1 MTQTNLIIAIAIGIP
16 IIAIMFI
23 ATRSCTRLMWFTL
36 FCYPHALTAGVLP
49 LNIGMDDLYIV
60 TLGIVVLLKRIFSG
74 RTVLGFATIGALLF
88 WFVETGSNMTGA
100 LTGPGFLMEGAI
112 KATIKGVSYIIFGFI
127 VDNTI
132 DDRKD
137 IESTIKWLMVAG
149 ICGTITVIGQ
159 ALYEPLFRIF
169 TWYRPE
175 LWQMETVRGGG
186 AFLNPNNAGAMMIL
200 FLVFCISR
208 LKVGET
214 ATSRFVLWGMC
225 LLFLVGLVLTR
236 SRSAWA
242 GMAAVAFFL
251 LLFSRLRRYVF
262 LVVIIGL
269 IGILTSELAKG
280 IFYTRLVT
288 AGFSAV
294 DRVGIWLTIVGN
306 ATGYIVFFGRGAT
319 AEWVRLQATPHNTY
333 IHILFELGFFGAA
346 WAIWFFGKLFR
357 NARFLQK
364 YGYEDVQFAG
374 DWAMY
379 TLLGLAVFGIAA
391 EILFIPFVRYVLFF
405 MAALVYRWKL
415 LINEELMLEQYEMYD
430 VPSEER
436 DDLLQGV
443 SYENYYD

>member
-1 MTQTNLIIAIAIGIP
+1 
-16 IIAIMFI
+16 
-23 ATRSCTRLMWFTL
+23 
-36 FCYPHALTAGVLP
+36 
-49 LNIGMDDLYIV
+49 
-60 TLGIVVLLKRIFSG
+60 
-74 RTVLGFATIGALLF
+74 
-88 WFVETGSNMTGA
+88 
-100 LTGPGFLMEGAI
+100 
-112 KATIKGVSYIIFGFI
+112 
-127 VDNTI
+127 
-132 DDRKD
+132 
-137 IESTIKWLMVAG
+137 
-149 ICGTITVIGQ
+149 
-159 ALYEPLFRIF
+159 
-169 TWYRPE
+169 
-175 LWQMETVRGGG
+175 
-186 AFLNPNNAGAMMIL
+186 
-200 FLVFCISR
+200 
-208 LKVGET
+208 
-214 ATSRFVLWGMC
+214 MC

>member
-16 IIAIMFI
+16 IIAIMFLV
-23 ATRSCTRLMWFTL
+23 TRFCTKFMWFAL
-36 FCYPHALTAGVLP
+36 FCYPHALTAELLP
-49 LNIGMDDLYIV
+49 LNIGVDDLYIIG
-60 TLGIVVLLKRIFSG
+60 LGIAVLLKRIFSG
-74 RTVLGFATIGALLF
+74 RVVLGFATIGALLF
-88 WFVETGSNMTGA
+88 WIVETGSNMTGA

-112 KATIKGVSYIIFGFI
+112 KATLKGVTYIIFGFI
-127 VDNTI
+127 MDNTI

-175 LWQMETVRGGG
+175 PWQVETVRGGG

-208 LKVGET
+208 LRIGET
-214 ATSRFVLWGMC
+214 ATSKLVLWVMC
-225 LLFLVGLVLTR
+225 LLFVVGLVLTR

-242 GMAAVAFFL
+242 GMVTVAFFL
-251 LLFSRLRRYVF
+251 LLFSPLRRYAF
-262 LVVIIGL
+262 LIMIMSLV
-269 IGILTSELAKG
+269 GILTSELAKG

-288 AGFSAV
+288 AGFSAI
-294 DRVGIWLTIVGN
+294 DRVQIWLTIVRN
-306 ATGYIVFFGRGAT
+306 TTVHILLCGRGAT
-319 AEWVRLQATPHNTY
+319 AEFMRLEATPHNTY
-333 IHILFELGFFGAA
+333 IHILFELGFFGAV
-346 WAIWFFGKLFR
+346 WAIWFFGKLVR
-357 NARFLQK
+357 TSRFLRK
-364 YGYEDVQFAG
+364 YGDANAQFAG
-374 DWAMY
+374 NWVAY
-379 TLLGLAVFGIAA
+379 TLLGLAAFGIAA

-415 LINEELMLEQYEMYD
+415 LINEELMFEQYEMHD
-430 VPSEER
+430 VFEEQ
-436 DDLLQGV
+436 DDSLQEV